1 MPLKVITNFQEHQLE
16 SRNWAR
22 AEIYDFGVDLDYKN
36 ILEAGQR
43 PNLQTGE
50 NALKVKYISYRKCS
64 FLKI

>member
-36 ILEAGQR
+36 ILEVGQR

-50 NALKVKYISYRKCS
+50 NARK
-64 FLKI
+64 